1 MVWPSLAFSLHI
13 LWSDG
18 ITVGAVTASQLDTGK
33 LYIFKS
39 DLPKISFLFFGYRY
53 ICFIDCSAHLKL
65 FLILIKC
72 YFSCSSLL
80 FITLQTL
87 CLRDLLK
94 NIFNLCV
101 WKCVCVCLSVCLSL
115 YMSAT
120 FVCILIEARRW
131 LVSVTGNCESP
142 VVGAGNWT
150 LVLNK
155 TTTVSLF
162 LSPSAKQNC
171 TLDQEDVIN
180 TEVE

>member
-80 FITLQTL
+80 FIILS
-87 CLRDLLK
+87 
-94 NIFNLCV
+94 NIVPERPFKKYLFLIYV
-101 WKCVCVCLSVCLSL
+101 WESMCVCLFVCLSVLI
-115 YMSAT
+115 Y
-120 FVCILIEARRW
+120 VCHFCMYSYRGQEM
-131 LVSVTGNCESP
+131 VSVTGNC

-150 LVLNK
+150 LVLCK